1 MDILKIPKEDLD
13 DTGFQNLSIA
23 IVQQACEDYKKAY
36 MGEFVDHKSPQL
48 VMGDIEKWVR
58 SQDYEYLTKVH
69 GPTLLKKVRIVALE
83 EMIEVYED
91 ALNSGGDTK
100 LRIFI
105 QKPKKV
111 TNVSFQI
118 PPDYL
123 QDFFTVM
130 RKQLEILKNEKKR
143 EEEPDEKEKARA

>member
-1 MDILKIPKEDLD
+1 MDILKIPKEDWD
-13 DTGFQNLSIA
+13 DTGFENLAIA
-23 IVQQACEDYKKAY
+23 VVQQACEDYKKAY
-36 MGEFVDHKSPQL
+36 MGEFVEHKPPEWT
-48 VMGDIEKWVR
+48 MKEIEDWVR
-58 SQDYEYLTKVH
+58 SQDYEYLTKVN
-69 GPTLLKKVRIVALE
+69 GPALLKKVRIAALE

-91 ALNSGGDTK
+91 ALSSGGDTK

-123 QDFFTVM
+123 QDFFKVM
-130 RKQLEILKNEKKR
+130 RTQLKTLRQKKR
-143 EEEPDEKEKARA
+143 EEESDEKEKARA

>member
-1 MDILKIPKEDLD
+1 MDILKIPKEEWND
-13 DTGFQNLSIA
+13 DGIQNLAIG

-36 MGEFVDHKSPQL
+36 MGEFVDHKNPKW
-48 VMGDIEKWVR
+48 VMDDIEKCVR
-58 SQDYEYLTKVH
+58 SPEYEYLTKVN
-69 GPTLLKKVRIVALE
+69 GPALLKKVRIAALD

-91 ALNSGGDTK
+91 ALSSGGDTK

-111 TNVSFQI
+111 SNVSFQI

-123 QDFFTVM
+123 QDFFKVM
-130 RKQLEILKNEKKR
+130 RNQIKILKEKKR
-143 EEEPDEKEKARA
+143 EEESHEEKETRT

>member
-1 MDILKIPKEDLD
+1 MDILKIPKEDWD
-13 DTGFQNLSIA
+13 DTGFENLAIA
-23 IVQQACEDYKKAY
+23 VVQQACEDYKKAY
-36 MGEFVDHKSPQL
+36 MGEFVDHKPPEW
-48 VMGDIEKWVR
+48 MIKEIEDWVR
-58 SQDYEYLTKVH
+58 SQDYEYLTKVN
-69 GPTLLKKVRIVALE
+69 GTALLKKVRIAALE

-91 ALNSGGDTK
+91 AISSGGDTK

-123 QDFFTVM
+123 QDFFKVM
-130 RKQLEILKNEKKR
+130 RTQLKTLRQKKR
-143 EEEPDEKEKARA
+143 EEESDEKEKARA

>member
-1 MDILKIPKEDLD
+1 MDILEIPKEDWD
-13 DTGFQNLSIA
+13 DTGFENLAIA
-23 IVQQACEDYKKAY
+23 VIQQACEDYKKAY
-36 MGEFVDHKSPQL
+36 MGEFVDHKSPKW
-48 VMGDIEKWVR
+48 MMKEIEDWVR

-69 GPTLLKKVRIVALE
+69 GPALLKKVRIAALE

-91 ALNSGGDTK
+91 ALSSGGDTK

-105 QKPKKV
+105 QKPKHT

-123 QDFFTVM
+123 QDFFNVM
-130 RKQLEILKNEKKR
+130 RNQLVILKNEKKKEEGLD
-143 EEEPDEKEKARA
+143 EEETGT

>member
-13 DTGFQNLSIA
+13 DTGFENLAIA
-23 IVQQACEDYKKAY
+23 IVQQACEDYKRAY
-36 MGEFVDHKSPQL
+36 MGELIDHRSSEWTMKE
-48 VMGDIEKWVR
+48 IEDWVR
-58 SQDYEYLTKVH
+58 SSDYEYLTKVN
-69 GPTLLKKVRIVALE
+69 GPALLKKVRITALE

-91 ALNSGGDTK
+91 ALRSGRDTK

-123 QDFFTVM
+123 QDFFDVM
-130 RKQLEILKNEKKR
+130 RRQLTILKNEKK
-143 EEEPDEKEKARA
+143 